1 MSRYCPEIACEFW
14 EEFPDGY
21 TGKKSKICLFCRKD
35 LITERPVNPRQQKF
49 EEILVDPIGEA
60 DENITECVSK
70 EIADNYT
77 IIEQPSLH
85 NSLAKVHFLKNTKS
99 DIATSFEETTT
110 ITTGDNSDK
119 NTSDPNPIITAKEQ
133 PSDGKG
139 DDISDTTKSNP
150 NPIIVAKAQPSD
162 GKGDDISDTTK
173 SNPNPIIV
181 AKERPS
187 DGKGDDISDTTKF
200 NPNPNIVAKEQP
212 SDGKGDDI
220 SDTTKFNPNP
230 NIVAKEQ
237 PSDGKGDDISDTT
250 KSNLNPIIVAKE
262 RPSDGK
268 GDDISDTTKF
278 NPNPNIVA
286 KEQPSDGKGDD
297 ISDTT
302 KSNRNPIIVAKERP
316 SDGKGDDISD
326 TTEFNP
332 NPNIVAKEQPS
343 DGKGDDISDTTKSNP
358 NPIIVAKEQ
367 PSDGKGDD
375 ISDTTKSNPNPIIVA
390 KEQPSDGEK
399 EKISGKSKTINSG
412 RDPLVDQPSP
422 VSDRM
427 HTNSANNP
435 CSTNNDPNQGK
446 NKRSN
451 VQRSEADDKD
461 SEVRK
466 SKRIEQTEG
475 AESQHAPLSKYPI
488 LSEINPKDIEY
499 VNIQFDTLI
508 LKEYWKKI
516 DAICLRIG
524 GRYFDDFKTSIV
536 HFSNTGVVKL
546 KGCEFVTITGI
557 LKFPIKLIRINEI
570 SFSYKYYVYSNDK
583 KESYEH
589 LHHYSGTDFNRYFIW
604 NIEKYP
610 ITSIYNNT
618 YHKFDMMIL
627 PELHKKGST
636 FWGYVNTA
644 YSYLGWADKDIPF
657 KNITDRRLVSL
668 QAFLPTYM
676 ARGFTQPCQDLGQFL
691 ATLTNYVN
699 SLMYFR
705 IQEIRSTDF
714 RFWEYNNDSVAHSL
728 LKIIEV
734 WIKGICDHNI
744 PLDPKC
750 KVQMFYIGCY
760 LIHYYKLNTYNLD
773 MELIPLVEGSV
784 IAILKDQSYMLGHST
799 SGEFTIQMHSSIL
812 EYIFNNVMKSKHFKK
827 LLLLIPLYHGISNL
841 QEHSMTLHKELKYEV
856 NEYWGFPTDVTIYWQ
871 DYIHFDSKNLQ
882 KALTL
887 TQYDPIL
894 PYTIAIYSLN
904 EDNAKKLCE
913 HFIKHS
919 QSCPLSALM
928 SVLLFRLSVTSK
940 NTTNHYTS
948 KDNKLRTEVMK
959 SLNTIFTKKEVLLD
973 LEDIDRLTKLTLT
986 LALKLP
992 TQYFDKE
999 QFNLCLNL
1007 ICQGLIYWDIHSKDT
1022 SLISFEDLREL
1033 FYVFV
1038 GNWYQDRVI
1047 KTKSIILYRDYL
1059 EEIKFWEGIIT
1070 KYPFPQRTKW
1080 FDILESFLAHR
1091 YSGVDIKQQFIV
1103 DLFIHL
1109 HEKGKH
1115 SSLLQEL
1122 FLKELTSRLQRVQP
1136 GDKNAVVKQLFESL
1150 SNTGQLQKVTNIF
1163 SNILLEEEANFTK
1176 NPINHLLSWKSWDT
1190 YFDLVDIGDANNI
1203 IRQEAKRLL
1212 NTALAKFNWLLEQI
1226 YNLSITPV
1234 YLALIVDNREYFL
1247 TLTTVCHQQKALE
1260 HPNEEIL
1267 DKFESCVTLYK
1278 WVVEQINLLAYFHDF
1293 LEMLHGINFKIIS
1306 DFLAHDFEKKGIKE
1320 ICNQSKTSFA
1330 LINFPEM
1337 NDIILFPQFECICKN
1352 STLLRTSKIILK
1364 IFETIM
1370 NDKSNLLQDQFNM
1383 NIFYKEIWIPA
1394 SDFSVQ
1400 VLENLSTESILISDM
1415 CKYFD
1420 SSKDIVTIAQDLD
1433 NLYNGCIEYQ
1443 KDHTQ
1448 QNKPIPHTCA
1458 DKINLY
1464 FQLQNCSEAASLIT
1478 QLKHA
1483 LNIVSNFD
1491 IIEDMINIKQAYQ
1504 TKQLKEVNDKVSAVA
1519 MNLGQ
1524 LSISNLE
1531 VIRAIIDRVE
1541 FIIWVRS
1548 NLKNLNEL
1556 KTFIDISLTTCGG
1569 NPVDIDR
1576 ITCLSSVCTNFAPLI
1591 FQIDENTNYEIL
1603 IARCKQVIEC
1613 VERNKE
1619 LTKLLREVGENV
1631 KFWEEMKQ
1639 SHGSVEET
1647 TLMQLDNIIKSGV
1660 FCVKVGDS
1668 LNLSDIVSLSVDRE
1682 NDEKRIYTL
1691 DQLREFHSKVMLVV
1705 SKSEQPGINTQTN
1718 SYENSQLFTHKLD
1731 TITVIATFV
1740 IKLSESGNQNFLEY
1754 QLYSD
1759 FQEPEDSLGET
1770 KQKLTSTLDGW
1781 SNKVEKSRNTHYF
1794 LNYYTMSQIV
1804 ALQNGI
1810 KSFIDN
1816 NNEAELQQLYH
1827 LLGILNHEVTGECIQ
1842 QALEVVDICT
1852 KRSTSFRS
1860 SLKTK
1865 QDFSKQ
1871 SLSEVISTHYS
1882 HIGPAKP
1889 RNIPLSN
1896 SFSISDDTGK
1906 VEFPDQLSISER
1918 DLAKEV
1924 SETSVLPLK
1933 LAIDGIIEMKKNEY
1947 FNITEQSLLEWCIEH
1962 EVETD
1967 TTSID
1972 EVSVVES
1979 ETESFPLSSSTDKQ
1993 VHVDTLI
2000 DFYQLS
2006 RVLEEVFH
2014 SCGNKMRAERQLPYN
2029 MKSGTPNLVVLPSCE
2044 ILEFVISL
2052 YMSDTDKLPLPCY
2065 HEVLICT
2072 GHTKL
2077 EEIDIFWRRALLIPE
2092 KLNLYLFCIIGIEN
2106 LPYDVAATAVSRLKC
2121 HQQKQS
2127 INESGSGYKLV
2138 LVCSEEKEEFSYMAA
2153 AFEDCKIPIL
2163 TRSKSGDVKRY
2174 INQKVSPLLRRAN
2187 YQNRESAWEVDKER
2201 SRVRLVVSDSV
2212 GAGKSLY
2219 IRNLKSDMLSQG
2231 IVNEDELEQAAVTV
2245 AIHSKQA
2252 SEEHLTEQLLSRNI
2266 SGVEHG
2272 IMFHVDIASTV
2283 QFGIESILFKLLILG
2298 GICKSNGELW
2308 HCRQRDYYAIEMTL
2322 TSVQSTSSQFCRL
2335 FPNVQCVQPLDALET
2350 SANIHT
2356 QTIDLIELR
2365 SERYQRVTAYLRRM
2379 ETGENLD
2386 NFIFQQSDEIDR
2398 IGHIDCLKLSLKNCR
2413 TKQPSWAEVRN
2424 FTSFLDKQLSDC
2436 DNSDYCQSG
2445 VMGQEWKG
2453 FKSFVVKFM
2462 LHMSR
2467 DFATPALGFQSDEN
2481 PNDLTKYE
2489 IVNERRWEN
2498 NSHPY
2503 IFFNPDGHTLTFL
2516 GFHVSN
2522 QGHLLDSDSPSVVI
2536 ENNIMQPKLFEI
2548 LTTNKVLLQEKYN
2561 QLSKI
2566 EKVMKIGGVMDM
2578 QWIADPDPGYVLT
2591 LDNMRKILAILMRF
2605 RCNIPVVIMGETG
2618 CGKTRLIQF
2627 MCSLQALQT
2636 GANNMLIL
2644 KVHGGTTERDVIRK
2658 VEEAEK
2664 LAKHNF
2670 HNHNID
2676 TVLFFDEANTSP
2688 AIGLIKEIMC
2698 DRRMYGRHIS
2708 SDIRLQFIAACNPY
2722 RRHTKEMLHKL
2733 STAGLGFFTKSTDT
2747 TDRLGDIPLRELVY
2761 RVMELPASMRPL
2773 VWDFGQLSNDIEKT
2787 YTREIVAKHLRDK
2800 NSPIEARDDVVDA
2813 ISEVLAGAQNYMRER
2828 KDECSFV
2835 SLRDVE
2841 RAMRVMLWFY
2851 SILHHFE
2858 TEPNDLIS
2866 DDVEDLEPGVLPDK
2880 RINGINY
2887 TTYSLILSLAVCYR
2901 ARLQE
2906 RVEFD
2911 RRIVKLIKPPLTP
2924 IHNHEIIH
2932 KEVERCQD
2940 IIIDEMT
2947 VGANI
2952 ARNNALKENVFMMF
2966 VCIELKIPLFVI
2978 GKPGSSKS
2986 LAKSII
2992 SNSMQGN
2999 RCPDGNILQN
3009 FKQIQIMS
3017 YQCSQLSTADGI
3029 IGVFKSCRTLQR
3041 KTGSNK
3047 FTACVVL
3054 DEVGLA
3060 EDSPLL
3066 PLKVLHPLLED
3077 NDYGSDEIEKVVEQD
3092 EIISKHIPTAMTEE
3106 EKSKVETDDMM
3117 DRVAFI
3123 GISNWSL
3130 DPAKMNRGI
3139 MVARGDPDIDELVA
3153 SARGICESKFDKGPI
3168 QKSIDK
3174 RIEFLAKAYHQ
3185 LTSSKDQTKEGETR
3199 DYFGLRD
3206 FYSLVKMLVFIC
3218 KENDTVLTRS
3228 ILHHA
3233 VKRNFGGVSDVDPV
3247 EIFDEV
3253 VKLPIGGRKG
3263 PDSSPLGLIK
3273 ANLTN
3278 LTRSFHGETR
3288 YLLLLTENY
3297 AALNILVRSPDM
3309 WPEHQNIQDIRVIFG
3324 SSFPSDQEYSA
3335 VCRNINR
3342 IKVCMESG
3350 KTIILLNLENL
3361 YESLY
3366 DALNQYYM
3374 EMNNQRYVDL
3384 GLGTHRMK
3392 CRVHNEFKLIVV
3404 ADTETVRK
3412 RFPTPL
3418 INRLEKHFLTMSTV
3432 LSDTGV
3438 YISKQLAEWAN
3449 GFSTLDKNQTF
3460 GYQKRGN
3467 FTVGDC
3473 FIGFHDDTPPS
3484 IVFHVMKEMYPD
3496 DSTSDTEVDTTAVL
3510 ERCQTLLLRMATT
3523 DAVLR
3528 VKNSLLS
3535 FQSDNIIA
3543 EYFKLHLSSLEE
3555 YLRHVLS
3562 STCNEITGSHLT
3574 QATTHSR
3581 LLTDR
3586 DVDQLKQRLSTDT
3599 DTDRIEITSLSLQQ
3613 FQTELQYTRE
3623 IQRFLR
3629 GESGIERREGSHK
3642 KILLIQCERGA
3653 ENAKLIA
3660 CARHKTVDELK
3671 DWREEKREFNF
3682 EVCLIFLIQL
3692 SREVHGSKFVSF
3704 CGGEWN
3710 TVHIDDIRSL
3720 DYTEMPPVSQ
3730 LIGKQLYELFTDINK
3745 VNFVVI
3751 LTLDDDDARHILL

>member
-1 MSRYCPEIACEFW
+1 MSKYCPDIECEFW
-14 EEFPDGY
+14 ENFPDGLP
-21 TGKKSKICLFCRKD
+21 GKKLKTCPCCQNE
-35 LITERPVNPRQQKF
+35 LITEKPVNHKQQEV
-49 EEILVDPIGEA
+49 EEIFEDPIGEA
-60 DENITECVSK
+60 DDSIVRHVSKQIAENIAETY
-70 EIADNYT
+70 IF
-77 IIEQPSLH
+77 IEQPSLH
-85 NSLAKVHFLKNTKS
+85 ENSEKLHIITNSELN
-99 DIATSFEETTT
+99 IPNLLEETTT
-110 ITTGDNSDK
+110 LTIRRDSSDRTTSASSPAGV
-119 NTSDPNPIITAKEQ
+119 E
-133 PSDGKG
+133 
-139 DDISDTTKSNP
+139 
-150 NPIIVAKAQPSD
+150 AQP
-162 GKGDDISDTTK
+162 
-173 SNPNPIIV
+173 
-181 AKERPS
+181 
-187 DGKGDDISDTTKF
+187 
-200 NPNPNIVAKEQP
+200 
-212 SDGKGDDI
+212 
-220 SDTTKFNPNP
+220 
-230 NIVAKEQ
+230 
-237 PSDGKGDDISDTT
+237 
-250 KSNLNPIIVAKE
+250 
-262 RPSDGK
+262 
-268 GDDISDTTKF
+268 
-278 NPNPNIVA
+278 
-286 KEQPSDGKGDD
+286 
-297 ISDTT
+297 
-302 KSNRNPIIVAKERP
+302 RNEE
-316 SDGKGDDISD
+316 GQ
-326 TTEFNP
+326 E
-332 NPNIVAKEQPS
+332 
-343 DGKGDDISDTTKSNP
+343 
-358 NPIIVAKEQ
+358 
-367 PSDGKGDD
+367 
-375 ISDTTKSNPNPIIVA
+375 
-390 KEQPSDGEK
+390 
-399 EKISGKSKTINSG
+399 ISGKTITELKPTIGAEAQTSDKEREEISDKAKTESEPTIGAEAQTSDRERKEISDKAKTESEPTIGVEAQTSDKEREEISDKAKTESEPTIGVEAQTSDKEREEISDKANTESEPTIGVEAQTSDKEREEISDKAKTESEPTIGVEAQTSDKEREEISDKANTESEPTIGVEAQTSDKEREEISDKANTESEPTIGVEAQTSDRERKEISDKAKTESEPTIGAEAQTSDKEREEISDKAKTESEPTIGAEAQTSDKEREEISDKAKTESEPTIGAEAQKELNSG
-412 RDPLVDQPSP
+412 NYPLVDQPRP
-422 VSDRM
+422 ASDQIPS
-427 HTNSANNP
+427 NSVENHH
-435 CSTNNDPNQGK
+435 SINNDTNQGK

-451 VQRSEADDKD
+451 DQRSETEDNE

-466 SKRIEQTEG
+466 SKRVEQKQS
-475 AESQHAPLSKYPI
+475 AESQHAPLSKYHI
-488 LSEINPKDIEY
+488 LREIDQKESEY

-516 DAICLRIG
+516 DAICLRISG
-524 GRYFDDFKTSIV
+524 KYFGDFKTSV
-536 HFSNTGVVKL
+536 VPFGKTGKVKL
-546 KGCEFVTITGI
+546 KGCKFVTINGI
-557 LKFPIKLIRINEI
+557 LKFPFKLIRAKEI
-570 SFSYKYYVYSNDK
+570 QFSYKYYVYSNDK
-583 KESYEH
+583 KESFEH
-589 LHHYSGTDFNRYFIW
+589 LHHKTGTDYDRYFIW
-604 NIEKYP
+604 NIERLP
-610 ITSIYNNT
+610 ITSMNNNT
-618 YHKFDMMIL
+618 YHKYDMMIL
-627 PELHKKGST
+627 PELHKKGSA

-644 YSYLGWADKDIPF
+644 YSYMTSGKTDKGIPF
-657 KNITDRRLVSL
+657 QNITDRRLVSL
-668 QAFLPTYM
+668 QALLPSYM
-676 ARGFTQPCQDLGQFL
+676 GRGYSQPYRDLGQFL
-691 ATLTNYVN
+691 TTLIHYVN

-705 IQEIRSTDF
+705 IQAIGSHYFKYWDYSED
-714 RFWEYNNDSVAHSL
+714 EAKNL
-728 LKIIEV
+728 LKLIEV
-734 WIKGICDHNI
+734 WIATVCDHTI

-760 LIHYYKLNTYNLD
+760 LIHSYKLSTDNLD
-773 MELIPLVEGSV
+773 MELIPMIEGS
-784 IAILKDQSYMLGHST
+784 ITGILKDQSYKLDNSISSEYVIQIHT
-799 SGEFTIQMHSSIL
+799 SIV
-812 EYIFNNVMKSKHFKK
+812 EYIFNKVVKSKHAEK
-827 LLLLIPLYHGISNL
+827 LLILIPLYHGISNL
-841 QEHSMTLHKELKYEV
+841 EEHSMTLHKELRYEL
-856 NEYWGFPTDVTIYWQ
+856 NDYWGFPTDVTVYCHDNIR
-871 DYIHFDSKNLQ
+871 FDSQNLQ

-887 TQYDPIL
+887 IQYSPIL

-904 EDNAKKLCE
+904 EDNAKKICE
-913 HFIKHS
+913 YFINHS
-919 QSCPLSALM
+919 QYCPLSALM

-940 NTTNHYTS
+940 NTTNYYTTS

-959 SLNTIFTKKEVLLD
+959 SLNTIFTKTEVFLH
-973 LEDIDRLTKLTLT
+973 LEDINRLSKLTLT

-992 TQYFDKE
+992 SRYFSKE
-999 QFNLCLNL
+999 QFDLCLSI
-1007 ICQGLIYWDIHSKDT
+1007 ICNGLVYWSNNSNDT
-1022 SLISFEDLREL
+1022 SLISSKDLQEL
-1033 FYVFV
+1033 LYVFV
-1038 GNWYQDRVI
+1038 IKWYQDNVN
-1047 KTKSIILYRDYL
+1047 KTTIYYREYL
-1059 EEIKFWEGIIT
+1059 DEIKFWEDIIT
-1070 KYPFPQRTKW
+1070 RHPFPQSTKW
-1080 FDILESFLAHR
+1080 FDVVESFLANR
-1091 YSGVDIKQQFIV
+1091 FSVPTITQQFIV

-1109 HEKGKH
+1109 HEKDKH

-1122 FLKELTSRLQRVQP
+1122 FLKELTKRLQMVKP
-1136 GDKNAVVKQLFESL
+1136 GDKNAVVKKLYESL
-1150 SNTGQLQKVTNIF
+1150 LNTGQLQKVENIF
-1163 SNILLEEEANFTK
+1163 SKILLDEETNFRK
-1176 NPINHLLSWKSWDT
+1176 YPINHLISWTSWDT
-1190 YFDLVDIGDANNI
+1190 YFALVDFDNKNRLFTPYA
-1203 IRQEAKRLL
+1203 RELL
-1212 NTALAKFNWLLEQI
+1212 NTALATFNSLLEQI
-1226 YNLSITPV
+1226 CNLTITAAD
-1234 YLALIVDNREYFL
+1234 LELIVDNKEYFL
-1247 TLTTVCHQQKALE
+1247 NLANVLHQLQVIPE
-1260 HPNEEIL
+1260 HSIKNIRVQ
-1267 DKFESCVTLYK
+1267 FESCENMYK
-1278 WVVEQINLLAYFHDF
+1278 WMVHQRNLLKYFHEF
-1293 LEMLHGINFKIIS
+1293 LELLHGINIRIIS
-1306 DFLAHDFEKKGIKE
+1306 DFLAQNFKKEQIKE
-1320 ICNQSKTSFA
+1320 ICIVNETSLS
-1330 LINFPEM
+1330 LINYPEI
-1337 NDIILFPQFECICKN
+1337 NDFIVFPQFERICRI
-1352 STLLRTSKIILK
+1352 STFLRTSKIILK
-1364 IFETIM
+1364 IFETIT
-1370 NDKSNLLQDQFNM
+1370 NDKANKLQDQFNI
-1383 NIFYKEIWIPA
+1383 NIFYQEIWIPA
-1394 SDFSVQ
+1394 LDYSVQ
-1400 VLENLSTESILISDM
+1400 VLENLSTVSILISDV
-1415 CKYFD
+1415 CKYFN
-1420 SSKDIVTIAQDLD
+1420 SSKTIDTITQDLD
-1433 NLYNGCIEYQ
+1433 KLYIGCREYE
-1443 KDHTQ
+1443 KDDTQ
-1448 QNKPIPHTCA
+1448 VNKPIPPTCA
-1458 DKINLY
+1458 EKIHLY
-1464 FQLQNCSEAASLIT
+1464 FKLQNCSEAANLIT
-1478 QLKHA
+1478 KLKHA
-1483 LNIVSNFD
+1483 LNLVSNFD
-1491 IIEDMINIKQAYQ
+1491 IIANMINIKQSYQ
-1504 TKQLKEVNDKVSAVA
+1504 TKQLKEVDDKVSAVA
-1519 MNLGQ
+1519 MNLGK
-1524 LSISNLE
+1524 LSVSNLE
-1531 VIRAIIDRVE
+1531 VIQAIIDKVD
-1541 FIIWVRS
+1541 FIIWVRG
-1548 NLKNLNEL
+1548 NLKDLNEL

-1569 NPVDIDR
+1569 NLVDIDR

-1591 FQIDENTNYEIL
+1591 FQIDENTSYETL
-1603 IARCKQVIEC
+1603 IARCKQVIES

-1619 LTKLLREVGENV
+1619 LTKLLREVGGNV

-1660 FCVKVGDS
+1660 FCLKVVES
-1668 LNLSDIVSLSVDRE
+1668 LNLSDIVSLSVDRD
-1682 NDEKRIYTL
+1682 NGEKRIYSL
-1691 DQLREFHSKVMLVV
+1691 DQLREFRSKVMLVV
-1705 SKSEQPGINTQTN
+1705 SKSEQTGISAQTN

-1731 TITVIATFV
+1731 TITEIATIV
-1740 IKLSESGNQNFLEY
+1740 IKLSESGNQNFQEY
-1754 QLYSD
+1754 EIYSD
-1759 FQEPEDSLGET
+1759 FQESENSLNET
-1770 KQKLTSTLDGW
+1770 KLKLIATFDGW
-1781 SNKVEKSRNTHYF
+1781 SCKVEEARDTHYF
-1794 LNYYTMSQIV
+1794 LNYYTMYQIV
-1804 ALQNGI
+1804 ALQKGT
-1810 KSFIDN
+1810 KSFVEN
-1816 NNEAELQQLYH
+1816 NGVAELQQLYH
-1827 LLGILNHEVTGECIQ
+1827 LLGILNHEVTTECIQ
-1842 QALEVVDICT
+1842 QALEVAEICS
-1852 KRSTSFRS
+1852 KQSTSFRS
-1860 SLKTK
+1860 SFKTK

-1871 SLSEVISTHYS
+1871 SLSAAMSTRYS

-1889 RNIPLSN
+1889 RSIPLSK
-1896 SFSISDDTGK
+1896 SFSGSDNTESF
-1906 VEFPDQLSISER
+1906 EFPDQLSHSQRE
-1918 DLAKEV
+1918 LAKAV
-1924 SETSVLPLK
+1924 SETGELPLK
-1933 LAIDGIIEMKKNEY
+1933 LVINGIIEMKQDDY
-1947 FNITEQSLLEWCIEH
+1947 CNITEQSLLEWCIEH

-1979 ETESFPLSSSTDKQ
+1979 ETEAFHLSSSFTDKQ

-2000 DFYQLS
+2000 DFYLLS
-2006 RVLEEVFH
+2006 RVLEEIFH

-2029 MKSGTPNLVVLPSCE
+2029 MKSCTPNLVVIPSYE

-2052 YMSDTDKLPLPCY
+2052 YISDNDKLPLPYY

-2072 GHTKL
+2072 GQTRL

-2106 LPYDVAATAVSRLKC
+2106 LPYDVAVAAVSRLKC

-2127 INESGSGYKLV
+2127 NRESGSGYKLV

-2153 AFEDCKIPIL
+2153 AFEDCKVPVL

-2174 INQKVSPLLRRAN
+2174 ITQKVSPLLRRAN

-2201 SRVRLVVSDSV
+2201 SRVRLIVSDSV

-2231 IVNEDELEQAAVTV
+2231 IVNEDEIEQAAVIV
-2245 AIHSKQA
+2245 AIHGKQA

-2266 SGVEHG
+2266 SDVEHG

-2308 HCRQRDYYAIEMTL
+2308 HCRQRDYYVIEMTL
-2322 TSVQSTSSQFCRL
+2322 TSVQNASSQFSRL
-2335 FPNVQCVQPLDALET
+2335 FPNVQCVQPFDALGT

-2356 QTIDLIELR
+2356 QTIDLVELR
-2365 SERYQRVTAYLRRM
+2365 SEQYQRVTAYLKRL

-2386 NFIFQQSDEIDR
+2386 NFTFQQSEAIDR
-2398 IGHIDCLKLSLKNCR
+2398 IGHTDCLKLSLKHCNIN
-2413 TKQPSWAEVRN
+2413 QPSWAEIRN
-2424 FTSFLDKQLSDC
+2424 FASFLDKQLSDC

-2445 VMGQEWKG
+2445 VMGQEWMG

-2467 DFATPALGFQSDEN
+2467 DFATPALRLQSEEN
-2481 PNDLTKYE
+2481 PNDLTKYQ

-2503 IFFNPDGHTLTFL
+2503 IFFNPDGHTMTFL
-2516 GFHVSN
+2516 GFHISN
-2522 QGHLLDSDSPSVVI
+2522 QGHLLDSDNPSVVI
-2536 ENNIMQPKLFEI
+2536 ENSIMHPKLFAI
-2548 LTTNKVLLQEKYN
+2548 LTANKVLLQENYT

-2566 EKVMKIGGVMDM
+2566 QKVLKIGGVMDM

-2636 GANNMLIL
+2636 GATNMLIL
-2644 KVHGGTTERDVIRK
+2644 KVHGGTTERDVMCK

-2664 LAKHNF
+2664 LATHNF

-2708 SDIRLQFIAACNPY
+2708 SNIRLQFIAACNPY

-2773 VWDFGQLSNDIEKT
+2773 VWDFGQLSNDVEKS
-2787 YTREIVAKHLRDK
+2787 YTREIVAKHLRDH

-2851 SILHHFE
+2851 PIIHHFE
-2858 TEPNDLIS
+2858 G
-2866 DDVEDLEPGVLPDK
+2866 EPGNLPDK
-2880 RINGINY
+2880 QVNGIEY

-2911 RRIVKLIKPPLTP
+2911 RRIVQLIKPPLTP
-2924 IHNHEIIH
+2924 IKNHETIH
-2932 KEVERCQD
+2932 KEVDRCQD
-2940 IIIDEMT
+2940 IIIDGMT

-2999 RCPDGNILQN
+2999 RCPDGSILQN

-3092 EIISKHIPTAMTEE
+3092 EVVSKHIPVPTTEE

-3139 MVARGDPDIDELVA
+3139 MVARGDPDVDELVA
-3153 SARGICESKFDKGPI
+3153 SARGICVSKNMQGPI

-3174 RIEFLAKAYHQ
+3174 RIESLAKAYYQ
-3185 LTSSKDQTKEGETR
+3185 LTSSKDQTMGGEKK

-3218 KENDTVLTRS
+3218 NEYDAVLNRS

-3247 EIFDEV
+3247 EIFDDV
-3253 VKLPIGGRKG
+3253 VKLPIDGKEG
-3263 PDSSPLGLIK
+3263 PDSSSLGLIK

-3297 AALNILVRSPDM
+3297 AALNILLRSPDM
-3309 WPEHQNIQDIRVIFG
+3309 WPSLQDIQDIRVIFG

-3392 CRVHNEFKLIVV
+3392 CRVHNNFKLIVV
-3404 ADTETVRK
+3404 ADTETVRE

-3432 LSDTGV
+3432 LSEVGV
-3438 YISKQLAEWAN
+3438 YISKQLTEWAN
-3449 GFSTLDKNQTF
+3449 KFSSLDGNQMF
-3460 GYQKRGN
+3460 GSQTRGK

-3496 DSTSDTEVDTTAVL
+3496 DLTPDIEIDVTAVL

-3535 FQSDNIIA
+3535 LESDHIIA
-3543 EYFKLHLSSLEE
+3543 EYFKLHLGSLEE

-3562 STCNEITGSHLT
+3562 STCNEMTRSHLT
-3574 QATTHSR
+3574 LATTHSR

-3586 DVDQLKQRLSTDT
+3586 DVDQLRQRLSIDA
-3599 DTDRIEITSLSLQQ
+3599 DTDRIEIIILSLQQ

-3629 GESGIERREGSHK
+3629 GESGIEGRECSHK
-3642 KILLIQCERGA
+3642 KILLVQCERGA
-3653 ENAKLIA
+3653 DNAKLIA

-3671 DWREEKREFNF
+3671 DWREEKKEFNF
-3682 EVCLIFLIQL
+3682 EVCLVFLIQL

-3704 CGGEWN
+3704 CGGEWS

-3720 DYTEMPPVSQ
+3720 DLIEMPPISE
-3730 LIGKQLYELFTDINK
+3730 LIGKQIYELFADKNK
-3745 VNFVVI
+3745 V
-3751 LTLDDDDARHILL
+3751 ILLCLIII

>member
-1 MSRYCPEIACEFW
+1 
-14 EEFPDGY
+14 
-21 TGKKSKICLFCRKD
+21 
-35 LITERPVNPRQQKF
+35 
-49 EEILVDPIGEA
+49 
-60 DENITECVSK
+60 
-70 EIADNYT
+70 
-77 IIEQPSLH
+77 
-85 NSLAKVHFLKNTKS
+85 
-99 DIATSFEETTT
+99 
-110 ITTGDNSDK
+110 
-119 NTSDPNPIITAKEQ
+119 
-133 PSDGKG
+133 
-139 DDISDTTKSNP
+139 
-150 NPIIVAKAQPSD
+150 
-162 GKGDDISDTTK
+162 
-173 SNPNPIIV
+173 
-181 AKERPS
+181 
-187 DGKGDDISDTTKF
+187 
-200 NPNPNIVAKEQP
+200 
-212 SDGKGDDI
+212 
-220 SDTTKFNPNP
+220 
-230 NIVAKEQ
+230 
-237 PSDGKGDDISDTT
+237 
-250 KSNLNPIIVAKE
+250 
-262 RPSDGK
+262 
-268 GDDISDTTKF
+268 
-278 NPNPNIVA
+278 
-286 KEQPSDGKGDD
+286 
-297 ISDTT
+297 
-302 KSNRNPIIVAKERP
+302 
-316 SDGKGDDISD
+316 
-326 TTEFNP
+326 
-332 NPNIVAKEQPS
+332 
-343 DGKGDDISDTTKSNP
+343 
-358 NPIIVAKEQ
+358 
-367 PSDGKGDD
+367 
-375 ISDTTKSNPNPIIVA
+375 
-390 KEQPSDGEK
+390 
-399 EKISGKSKTINSG
+399 
-412 RDPLVDQPSP
+412 
-422 VSDRM
+422 
-427 HTNSANNP
+427 
-435 CSTNNDPNQGK
+435 
-446 NKRSN
+446 
-451 VQRSEADDKD
+451 
-461 SEVRK
+461 
-466 SKRIEQTEG
+466 
-475 AESQHAPLSKYPI
+475 
-488 LSEINPKDIEY
+488 
-499 VNIQFDTLI
+499 
-508 LKEYWKKI
+508 
-516 DAICLRIG
+516 
-524 GRYFDDFKTSIV
+524 
-536 HFSNTGVVKL
+536 
-546 KGCEFVTITGI
+546 
-557 LKFPIKLIRINEI
+557 
-570 SFSYKYYVYSNDK
+570 
-583 KESYEH
+583 
-589 LHHYSGTDFNRYFIW
+589 
-604 NIEKYP
+604 
-610 ITSIYNNT
+610 
-618 YHKFDMMIL
+618 
-627 PELHKKGST
+627 
-636 FWGYVNTA
+636 
-644 YSYLGWADKDIPF
+644 
-657 KNITDRRLVSL
+657 
-668 QAFLPTYM
+668 
-676 ARGFTQPCQDLGQFL
+676 
-691 ATLTNYVN
+691 
-699 SLMYFR
+699 
-705 IQEIRSTDF
+705 
-714 RFWEYNNDSVAHSL
+714 
-728 LKIIEV
+728 
-734 WIKGICDHNI
+734 
-744 PLDPKC
+744 
-750 KVQMFYIGCY
+750 MFYIGCY
-760 LIHYYKLNTYNLD
+760 LIHYFKLNTCDFD
-773 MELIPLVEGSV
+773 MELIPMIEGS
-784 IAILKDQSYMLGHST
+784 INAILKDQSYMLDHPISD
-799 SGEFTIQMHSSIL
+799 EFVIQTHISIV
-812 EYIFNNVMKSKHFKK
+812 EYIFNNVMK
-827 LLLLIPLYHGISNL
+827 G
-841 QEHSMTLHKELKYEV
+841 
-856 NEYWGFPTDVTIYWQ
+856 
-871 DYIHFDSKNLQ
+871 
-882 KALTL
+882 
-887 TQYDPIL
+887 
-894 PYTIAIYSLN
+894 
-904 EDNAKKLCE
+904 
-913 HFIKHS
+913 
-919 QSCPLSALM
+919 
-928 SVLLFRLSVTSK
+928 
-940 NTTNHYTS
+940 
-948 KDNKLRTEVMK
+948 KDNKKIIL
-959 SLNTIFTKKEVLLD
+959 I
-973 LEDIDRLTKLTLT
+973 RLSKLTLT

-992 TQYFDKE
+992 YHYFDKE
-999 QFNLCLNL
+999 QFSLFL
-1007 ICQGLIYWDIHSKDT
+1007 
-1022 SLISFEDLREL
+1022 SLISQGLLHWDTHSKGNSLISLEDLRKL

-1038 GNWYQDRVI
+1038 IKWYKHRVI
-1047 KTKSIILYRDYL
+1047 KPSMFYRDYL
-1059 EEIKFWEGIIT
+1059 EEITFWEDIIRS
-1070 KYPFPQRTKW
+1070 YPFPPSTKW
-1080 FDILESFLAHR
+1080 FDVVESFLANR
-1091 YSGVDIKQQFIV
+1091 FSNYTITQQSIV

-1115 SSLLQEL
+1115 SPLLQEL
-1122 FLKELTSRLQRVQP
+1122 FLKELTTRLNIVKP
-1136 GDKNAVVKQLFESL
+1136 GDKNAVVKRLYESL
-1150 SNTGQLQKVTNIF
+1150 SNTGQLQNVSTIF
-1163 SNILLEEEANFTK
+1163 SKILLDEEANYRK
-1176 NPINHLLSWKSWDT
+1176 NPINHLVSWTSWDT
-1190 YFDLVDIGDANNI
+1190 YFALVDFDNKNLVFTRDA
-1203 IRQEAKRLL
+1203 KMLL
-1212 NTALAKFNWLLEQI
+1212 DTASDTFNSLLKQI
-1226 YNLSITPV
+1226 CNLTMTSAD
-1234 YLALIVDNREYFL
+1234 LELIVNNKEYFL
-1247 TLTTVCHQQKALE
+1247 ILATVRHRPKVIPE
-1260 HPNEEIL
+1260 YSIEDIR
-1267 DKFESCVTLYK
+1267 DTFESCVRMYK
-1278 WVVEQINLLAYFHDF
+1278 WVIEQRNLLTYFHEF
-1293 LEMLHGINFKIIS
+1293 LEQLNGINFRIIS
-1306 DFLAHDFEKKGIKE
+1306 DFIAQDIKKERINGICIANE
-1320 ICNQSKTSFA
+1320 TSFS
-1330 LINFPEM
+1330 LIISPEI
-1337 NDIILFPQFECICKN
+1337 NEIILFPQFKRICRI
-1352 STLLRTSKIILK
+1352 STFLRTSNIILK
-1364 IFETIM
+1364 IFQTIT
-1370 NDKSNLLQDQFNM
+1370 NDKAKKLPAQLDM
-1383 NIFYKEIWIPA
+1383 NIFYQEIWIPA

-1400 VLENLSTESILISDM
+1400 VLENLTTESILISDM

-1420 SSKDIVTIAQDLD
+1420 SSKDIGTITQDLD
-1433 NLYNGCIEYQ
+1433 NLYTGCIEYQ
-1443 KDHTQ
+1443 NDLTQ
-1448 QNKPIPHTCA
+1448 QNNPIPRTCA
-1458 DKINLY
+1458 EKIHLY
-1464 FQLQNCSEAASLIT
+1464 FKLQNCSEAASLI
-1478 QLKHA
+1478 
-1483 LNIVSNFD
+1483 
-1491 IIEDMINIKQAYQ
+1491 IEMKDAIGITSDYGMIKDLINIKQSDHNQ
-1504 TKQLKEVNDKVSAVA
+1504 QLKEVNDKVIAVA
-1519 MNLGQ
+1519 INLGQ
-1524 LSISNLE
+1524 LSVSNLE
-1531 VIRAIIDRVE
+1531 VIRAIIDRVD
-1541 FIIWVRS
+1541 FIKWVRS

-1569 NPVDIDR
+1569 NPVEIDR
-1576 ITCLSSVCTNFAPLI
+1576 ITCLSSVCINFAPLI
-1591 FQIDENTNYEIL
+1591 FQIDENTNYETL
-1603 IARCKQVIEC
+1603 IARCKQVIES

-1660 FCVKVGDS
+1660 FCLKVVDS
-1668 LNLSDIVSLSVDRE
+1668 LNLSDIVSLSVDRD
-1682 NDEKRIYTL
+1682 NGEKRIYSL

-1705 SKSEQPGINTQTN
+1705 SKSEQPRINAQTN
-1718 SYENSQLFTHKLD
+1718 SYENSHLFTYKLD
-1731 TITVIATFV
+1731 TITEIATFV

-1754 QLYSD
+1754 QIYSD
-1759 FQEPEDSLGET
+1759 FQEPEDSLNET

-1781 SNKVEKSRNTHYF
+1781 SNKVEESRNTHYF

-1816 NNEAELQQLYH
+1816 NNVAELQQLYH

-1842 QALEVVDICT
+1842 RALEVVDICPEG
-1852 KRSTSFRS
+1852 STSFRS

-1889 RNIPLSN
+1889 KNIPLSD
-1896 SFSISDDTGK
+1896 SFSNSDDTGS

-1924 SETSVLPLK
+1924 SEISELPLK
-1933 LAIDGIIEMKKNEY
+1933 LAIDGIIEMKQDEY
-1947 FNITEQSLLEWCIEH
+1947 CNITKQSLLEWCIDH

-1979 ETESFPLSSSTDKQ
+1979 EAESFPLSSSTDKQ

-2000 DFYQLS
+2000 DFCHLS
-2006 RVLEEVFH
+2006 GVLEEVFH
-2014 SCGNKMRAERQLPYN
+2014 SCGNKMKAERQLPYN

-2052 YMSDTDKLPLPCY
+2052 YMSDTGKLPLPYY

-2077 EEIDIFWRRALLIPE
+2077 EEIDIFWRRALLIPK

-2106 LPYDVAATAVSRLKC
+2106 LPYDVAVTAVSRLRC

-2127 INESGSGYKLV
+2127 IHESGSGYKLV

-2174 INQKVSPLLRRAN
+2174 INQKVSPLIRRAN

-2245 AIHSKQA
+2245 AIHGKQA

-2266 SGVEHG
+2266 CGVEHG

-2308 HCRQRDYYAIEMTL
+2308 HCRQRDYYVIEMTL
-2322 TSVQSTSSQFCRL
+2322 TSVQSTSSQFSRF
-2335 FPNVQCVQPLDALET
+2335 FPNVQCVQPFDALET

-2356 QTIDLIELR
+2356 QTIDLIELG
-2365 SERYQRVTAYLRRM
+2365 SEQYQRVTAYLKGM
-2379 ETGENLD
+2379 ETGGNLD
-2386 NFIFQQSDEIDR
+2386 NFIFQQSEEFARID
-2398 IGHIDCLKLSLKNCR
+2398 HIDCLNLSLKNCR
-2413 TKQPSWAEVRN
+2413 IGQPSWAEVRN
-2424 FTSFLDKQLSDC
+2424 FTSFLDKQLSNC

-2445 VMGQEWKG
+2445 IMGKKWKG

-2503 IFFNPDGHTLTFL
+2503 LFFNPDRHTMTFL
-2516 GFHVSN
+2516 GFHISF
-2522 QGHLLDSDSPSVVI
+2522 QGHLLDSDNPSVVI
-2536 ENNIMQPKLFEI
+2536 ENNIMHPQLLQI
-2548 LTTNKVLLQEKYN
+2548 LAANGVLLQENYHMLTKKE
-2561 QLSKI
+2561 KI
-2566 EKVMKIGGVMDM
+2566 LKIGSVMGM
-2578 QWIADPDPGYVLT
+2578 EWLADPDPGYVLT
-2591 LDNMRKILAILMRF
+2591 LDNIRKILAILMRF

-2636 GANNMLIL
+2636 GATNMLIL
-2644 KVHGGTTERDVIRK
+2644 KVHGGTTERDVMCK
-2658 VEEAEK
+2658 VKEAEK
-2664 LAKHNF
+2664 LATHNF

-2722 RRHTKEMLHKL
+2722 RRHTKEMLLKL

-2761 RVMELPASMRPL
+2761 RVIELPASMRPL

-2813 ISEVLAGAQNYMRER
+2813 ISEVLSGAQNYMRER

-2851 SILHHFE
+2851 PILFHFRS
-2858 TEPNDLIS
+2858 EPDNLTGDGQN
-2866 DDVEDLEPGVLPDK
+2866 LEPRDLQDK
-2880 RINGINY
+2880 SINGIKY
-2887 TTYSLILSLAVCYR
+2887 TTYSLILSLAICYR

-2911 RRIVKLIKPPLTP
+2911 RRVVKRIKTPLTP
-2924 IHNHEIIH
+2924 IKDHEIIH
-2932 KEVERCQD
+2932 EVVERCQD
-2940 IIIDEMT
+2940 ITIDKMT
-2947 VGANI
+2947 VGVNI
-2952 ARNNALKENVFMMF
+2952 ARNTALKENVFMMF

-2999 RCPDGNILQN
+2999 RCPDGSILQN

-3092 EIISKHIPTAMTEE
+3092 EIVSKHIPTAMTEE

-3185 LTSSKDQTKEGETR
+3185 LISSKDHTKGDETR

-3218 KENDTVLTRS
+3218 NEYDTVLNRS

-3233 VKRNFGGVSDVDPV
+3233 VKRNFGGSSDVAPV
-3247 EIFDEV
+3247 EIFEEV
-3253 VKLPIGGRKG
+3253 VKLPIDGKKG

-3278 LTRSFHGETR
+3278 LTHSFHGETR

-3297 AALNILVRSPDM
+3297 AALNILLRSPDM
-3309 WPEHQNIQDIRVIFG
+3309 WPSHQNIQDIRVIFG

-3374 EMNNQRYVDL
+3374 ELNNQRYVDL

-3404 ADTETVRK
+3404 ADTETVRE

-3432 LSDTGV
+3432 LSEKGV
-3438 YISKQLAEWAN
+3438 HISKQLAEWAN
-3449 GFSTLDKNQTF
+3449 KFSTLDKNQTF
-3460 GYQKRGN
+3460 GFQKRVN
-3467 FTVGDC
+3467 FIVGDC

-3496 DSTSDTEVDTTAVL
+3496 EFTPDTEVDTTAVL

-3535 FQSDNIIA
+3535 LQSDNIIA

-3562 STCNEITGSHLT
+3562 STCNEMTRPHLT
-3574 QATTHSR
+3574 LATTHSR

-3653 ENAKLIA
+3653 DNAKLIA

-3692 SREVHGSKFVSF
+3692 NREVHGSKFVSF
-3704 CGGEWN
+3704 YGGEWN

-3720 DYTEMPPVSQ
+3720 DYTEMPPVSE
-3730 LIGKQLYELFTDINK
+3730 LIGKRLHELFTDKDK
-3745 VNFVVI
+3745 VKFVV
-3751 LTLDDDDARHILL
+3751 L